1 LFALSANLL
10 ACRGN
15 ILKKERAGL
24 AGLKVAAWRAIRT
37 GHPVPVDG
45 ATSRRIVDAER
56 GGHCAFL
63 NGRDNTQ
70 NQRPNTQDI
79 SQIQATSD
87 IARKFQPNRPDNPQ
101 HWNGGT
107 SRNKM
112 LRNSRVMPQNL
123 EGRTSRT

>member
-1 LFALSANLL
+1 LPQRHLKEAASRVRRREVAARL
-10 ACRGN
+10 A
-15 ILKKERAGL
+15 IRAG
-24 AGLKVAAWRAIRT
+24 
-37 GHPVPVDG
+37 HPAPIDG

-56 GGHCAFL
+56 GGHRALL
-63 NGRDNTQ
+63 NRWDNAQ

-87 IARKFQPNRPDNPQ
+87 IARKFQPNRSDNPQ